1 MTDAGLWKDC
11 CWGRECGNSQKLSSS
26 AVGEGSLFPCSISLI
41 GSGAG
46 ARKR

>member
-11 CWGRECGNSQKLSSS
+11 CWGRECDNSQKLSS
-26 AVGEGSLFPCSISLI
+26 AVGEGSLFPYSIFLI